1 MGDFQSAREVIEQF
15 DFSAAIDVFLIAAAI
30 FAVFRLLSRTRAITL
45 LRGAVALVLVVVILG
60 RVFDLT
66 VVNWVVENGLV
77 ALIVAS
83 AVIFQPEIR
92 RGLDRLGRT
101 GIQDLASHSP
111 KEEAIDAIAESATR
125 MALARH
131 GALLVFE
138 RETGL
143 QDVIDTGVPVDAR
156 VSPEL
161 ITGIFY
167 PNSPLHDMATVI
179 RGDRV
184 VAASCELPL
193 AGEFLYSARGLG
205 TRHRAAIGITEQT
218 DALSVVVSEETGD
231 ISVAQRGRLQHVEH
245 GAALLEELKLHMM
258 KRSNGGSVEPVELA
272 EPATNE

>member
-1 MGDFQSAREVIEQF
+1 M
-15 DFSAAIDVFLIAAAI
+15 
-30 FAVFRLLSRTRAITL
+30 
-45 LRGAVALVLVVVILG
+45 ALVLVVVILG

-143 QDVIDTGVPVDAR
+143 TRCDRYRRPGRCASLPGAHYRESSIRTP
-156 VSPEL
+156 
-161 ITGIFY
+161 
-167 PNSPLHDMATVI
+167 PLHDMATVI

-218 DALSVVVSEETGD
+218 DAPL
-231 ISVAQRGRLQHVEH
+231 GRRL
-245 GAALLEELKLHMM
+245 
-258 KRSNGGSVEPVELA
+258 
-272 EPATNE
+272 

>member
-1 MGDFQSAREVIEQF
+1 MGDFQNAREVIEQF
-15 DFSAAIDVFLIAAAI
+15 DFSAAIDVLLIAAAI

-45 LRGAVALVLVVVILG
+45 LRGAVALVLVVVIMG

-77 ALIVAS
+77 ALIVGA

-101 GIQDLASHSP
+101 GIQDLVSHP
-111 KEEAIDAIAESATR
+111 PRETAIDAIAESASR

-143 QDVIDTGVPVDAR
+143 QDVIDTGIPVDAR

-205 TRHRAAIGITEQT
+205 TRHRAAIGITEET

-231 ISVAQRGRLQHVEH
+231 ISIARGGRLEHVDHPESL
-245 GAALLEELKLHMM
+245 AEQLKLHMM
-258 KRSNGGSVEPVELA
+258 RRSNGASAVPAEL